1 MDDSNI
7 KFYETLKDK
16 RKTKK
21 ISLKEISEYTKINI
35 SYLESLENG
44 DFEVLPTVYTR
55 LFLRSYCDYVGVDS
69 KQILDEYQIHTVGS
83 AKKQTSIA
91 DLTMDTPDSSNQ
103 DKDTKKTAPI
113 PVGISRNMK
122 KSKDVIISI
131 IVIAI
136 IIAVFLII
144 YILN

>member
-7 KFYETLKDK
+7 KFYEILKDK

-21 ISLKEISEYTKINI
+21 ISLKEISEYTKINLAF
-35 SYLESLENG
+35 LESLENG
-44 DFEVLPTVYTR
+44 DFEVLPSVYTR
-55 LFLRSYCDYVGVDS
+55 LFLGSYCDYVGIDS
-69 KQILDEYQIHTVGS
+69 KKILDEYEIHTVGS
-83 AKKQTSIA
+83 SKKQSSLT
-91 DLTMDTPDSSNQ
+91 DLKSDIVNNLNQ
-103 DKDTKKTAPI
+103 DKEAKTLTSI
-113 PVGISRNMK
+113 HLGRSKNIK